1 MSPFSR
7 RVILW
12 SCVVLGIGVAIFA
25 MAKLATPTDETNQ
38 NPVITE
44 PPVLSS
50 ADWSKGNPSANV
62 ILVEYSD
69 LQCPACRYYYPLVQ
83 QLANEFDDRILII
96 YRHFPLAQH
105 KNGESA
111 AIAAEAAGRQGKF
124 WEMHDVL
131 FDRQDD
137 WAKINPRNLFIE
149 YAREI
154 GIDADRF
161 ATELSDDALEK
172 AVKDDVRSGNRL
184 GVDSTPSFFLNGQKI
199 RNPRNYG
206 EFKNLIEQA
215 LGNTP

>member
-7 RVILW
+7 RITLW
-12 SCVVLGIGVAIFA
+12 SCVVLGIGIAIFG
-25 MAKLATPTDETNQ
+25 MVKLATPPRET
-38 NPVITE
+38 PTPATSE
-44 PPVLSS
+44 PPAISS

-69 LQCPACRYYYPLVQ
+69 LQCPACRNYYPLVK
-83 QLANEFDDRILII
+83 QLVQEFGDRIFFI

-105 KNGESA
+105 KNAEFA

-124 WEMHDVL
+124 WEMHDIL
-131 FDRQDD
+131 FERQND
-137 WAKINPRNLFIE
+137 WANKNPRGLFIE

-161 ATELSDDALEK
+161 ATELNDSALQK

-206 EFKNLIEQA
+206 EFKNSIEQTV
-215 LGNTP
+215 GRTP